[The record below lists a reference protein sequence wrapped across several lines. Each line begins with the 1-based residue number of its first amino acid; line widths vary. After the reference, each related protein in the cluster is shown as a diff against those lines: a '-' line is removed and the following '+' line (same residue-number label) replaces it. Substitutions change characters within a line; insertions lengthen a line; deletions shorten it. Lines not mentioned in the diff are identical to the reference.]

1 MRKMQTN
8 TKKERIPIGTA
19 EHPLVMRIN
28 RNSFQPSALF
38 SDTANEMIEEYGA
51 EAIRVK
57 HLLNSVPYLSFVT
70 REEAGKHEDGSML
83 TTVNKESKRYRI
95 GSKKTIE
102 EILLD
107 APAEVKA
114 EPLIDVVLVP
124 MKDTD
129 LGSLFDME
137 IRAYKKASRED
148 GEERNETTGL
158 RGQTI
163 REEED
168 KEEQKTKREQEQV
181 SETKKP
187 DNIRLAVE
195 KLSSGYVMRDDDGWS
210 ECFESEGSLHGAIM
224 DQVDNATMADDY
236 DMGYIL
242 DIRIKPVESAEE
254 FYRFM
259 EGGAR

>member
-1 MRKMQTN
+1 
-8 TKKERIPIGTA
+8 
-19 EHPLVMRIN
+19 MRIY
-28 RNSFQPSALF
+28 RKTLQTTALF
-38 SDTANEMIEEYGA
+38 SDTANEKIEEYGA

-57 HLLNSVPYLSFVT
+57 HLLNGVPYLSFVT
-70 REEAGKHEDGSML
+70 REEAGKHENGSML
-83 TTVNKESKRYRI
+83 TTVSKESKRYRI

-124 MKDTD
+124 LKDTD
-129 LGSLFDME
+129 PDSLFDME

-168 KEEQKTKREQEQV
+168 KEEQKTKREQKQE

-187 DNIRLAVE
+187 DNIRFAVE
-195 KLSSGYVMRDDDGWS
+195 NLSSGYVIRDDDGWS
-210 ECFESEGSLHGAIM
+210 ECFLSKEALHENIM
-224 DQVDNATMADDY
+224 AHVDNATMADDY
-236 DMGYIL
+236 GMGYIL

-259 EGGAR
+259 EGGNV

>member
-1 MRKMQTN
+1 MRKMQTK

-19 EHPLVMRIN
+19 EHPLVMRIY
-28 RNSFQPSALF
+28 RNSFQPVARF
-38 SDTANEMIEEYGA
+38 SDTANEMIAEYGA
-51 EAIRVK
+51 KAVRVK
-57 HLLNSVPYLSFVT
+57 HLLNGTPYLSFITREQAVKQEDSAMLTPVT
-70 REEAGKHEDGSML
+70 REAKKYSL
-83 TTVNKESKRYRI
+83 
-95 GSKKTIE
+95 GSKKIME

-107 APAEVKA
+107 APAEVRDKL
-114 EPLIDVVLVP
+114 PIDVVLVP
-124 MKDTD
+124 MKETD
-129 LGSLFDME
+129 QDSLIDME
-137 IRAYKKASRED
+137 IRAYKKAARED
-148 GEERNETTGL
+148 GEERNGAKEQT
-158 RGQTI
+158 GQTI

-168 KEEQKTKREQEQV
+168 KEGQKTKQELKQE

-195 KLSSGYVMRDDDGWS
+195 KLSSGYVMREDDGWS
-210 ECFESEGSLHGAIM
+210 ECFVSEESLHNAIM
-224 DQVDNATMADDY
+224 DHVDNATMADDY